1 MFGYDPDGI
10 KRYAE
15 TNLCVSAGHFKK
27 TLTCGVV
34 TDRVRERSTQV
45 WAGHHSVSG
54 SLCRRVLEED
64 GGRKIRC
71 ALLREQCVG
80 VVIVH

>member
-1 MFGYDPDGI
+1 MCLQGYFQ
-10 KRYAE
+10 KVLA
-15 TNLCVSAGHFKK
+15 
-27 TLTCGVV
+27 CGVV
-34 TDRVRERSTQV
+34 MGRVRDRSTQM

-54 SLCRRVLEED
+54 TLCRRGLEED